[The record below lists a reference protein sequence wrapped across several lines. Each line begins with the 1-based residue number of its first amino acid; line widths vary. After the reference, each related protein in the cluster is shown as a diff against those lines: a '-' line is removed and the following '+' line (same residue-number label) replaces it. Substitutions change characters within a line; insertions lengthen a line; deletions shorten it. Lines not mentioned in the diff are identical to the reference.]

1 MSDNHEAIS
10 DKTSGQP
17 DTVHGHVSKTV
28 LGVASF
34 ACGTF
39 VVGSIFAAPWPAA
52 VASCGISVMG
62 LGVGFFMLRR

>member
-1 MSDNHEAIS
+1 MNDNQEAIS
-10 DKTSGQP
+10 GKTSGQS

-39 VVGSIFAAPWPAA
+39 VVGSLFGSPWPAA

-62 LGVGFFMLRR
+62 LGVAIVMLRR